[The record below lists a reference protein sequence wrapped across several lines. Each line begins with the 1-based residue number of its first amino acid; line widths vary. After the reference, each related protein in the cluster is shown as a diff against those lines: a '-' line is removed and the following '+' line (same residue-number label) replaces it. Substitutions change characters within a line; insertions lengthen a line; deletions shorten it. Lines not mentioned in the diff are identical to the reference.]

1 MQLPFSQFSSRSI
14 FRHIQHNRAKTEAAD
29 TGLELPLSADC
40 VEKIGSCRG
49 TAAVIQSGPG
59 DWSAADDGG
68 TSERAGRSVLRVFA
82 RASCASGA
90 STAIDRPVC
99 RTRWATVRAG
109 AILQREGAAFD

>member
-1 MQLPFSQFSSRSI
+1 M
-14 FRHIQHNRAKTEAAD
+14 TE
-29 TGLELPLSADC
+29 PILSASAEEPRPLPD
-40 VEKIGSCRG
+40 VEKIGSGRG

-82 RASCASGA
+82 RTSCASGA

-99 RTRWATVRAG
+99 RTRRATVRAG